1 MNTMEENYELA
12 KWLAGEMTES
22 ELIAFQKTPEFVVYT
37 KIANYSSKLE
47 VPSFDEIRMYQNV
60 IDTKKQPKS
69 IPLFNTKWI
78 RIAAVLLVF
87 LGLAFFAK
95 TQLYYTVLAKNGQ
108 QSTFILP
115 DNSEVVLNSGSEMEY
130 KNWNWDNNREL
141 NLKGEAYFK
150 VAKGKTFEVVTA
162 LGKVT
167 VIGTQFNVKAR
178 KNRFE
183 VTCYQGKVKVNHN
196 NKTILLTKGKSIIF
210 GIGNQYEMKEINVT
224 EPQWRNGELVFDKES
239 LETILDELKRQYNL
253 EFVLKNHSSEQL
265 FTGVIP
271 MKNLDAALEILSFTY
286 HLQVKKVS
294 TKTIVLESL
303 NVQK

>member
-150 VAKGKTFEVVTA
+150 VAKGKTFEVATA

-271 MKNLDAALEILSFTY
+271 MKNLDSALQILSFTY

>member
-95 TQLYYTVLAKNGQ
+95 TQLYYTELAKNGQ

-150 VAKGKTFEVVTA
+150 VAKGKTFEVATA

-210 GIGNQYEMKEINVT
+210 GIGNQFEMKEINVT

>member
-95 TQLYYTVLAKNGQ
+95 TQLYYTELAKNGQ

-130 KNWNWDNNREL
+130 KNWNWKNNREL

-150 VAKGKTFEVVTA
+150 VAKGKTFEVATA

-210 GIGNQYEMKEINVT
+210 GIGSQFEMKEINVT

>member
-47 VPSFDEIRMYQNV
+47 VPSFDEIRMHKNV

-210 GIGNQYEMKEINVT
+210 GIGNQFEMKEINVT

>member
-22 ELIAFQKTPEFVVYT
+22 ELIAFQKKPEFFAYT
-37 KIANYSSKLE
+37 KIADYSSQLE
-47 VPSFDEIRMYQNV
+47 VPSFDEIKMYKNV

-87 LGLAFFAK
+87 LGFAFFAK
-95 TQLYYTVLAKNGQ
+95 TQLYYTELAKNGQ

-150 VAKGKTFEVVTA
+150 VAKGKTFEVATA

-167 VIGTQFNVKAR
+167 VIGTRFNVKAR

-210 GIGNQYEMKEINVT
+210 GIGNQFEMKEINVT

-271 MKNLDAALEILSFTY
+271 MKNLDAALEILTFTY

-294 TKTIVLESL
+294 NKTIVLESL

>member
-22 ELIAFQKTPEFVVYT
+22 ELIAFQKTPEFVAYT
-37 KIANYSSKLE
+37 KIADYSSQLE
-47 VPSFDEIRMYQNV
+47 VPSFDEIRMYKNV

-87 LGLAFFAK
+87 LGFAFFAK
-95 TQLYYTVLAKNGQ
+95 TQLYYTELAKNGQ

-150 VAKGKTFEVVTA
+150 VAKGKTFEVATA

-183 VTCYQGKVKVNHN
+183 VTCYQGKVTVNHN

-210 GIGNQYEMKEINVT
+210 GIGNQFEMKEINVT

-271 MKNLDAALEILSFTY
+271 MKNLDAALEILTFTY

-294 TKTIVLESL
+294 NKTIVLESL

>member
-47 VPSFDEIRMYQNV
+47 VPSFDEIRMYKNV

-95 TQLYYTVLAKNGQ
+95 TQLYYTELAKNGQ

-150 VAKGKTFEVVTA
+150 VAKGKTFEVLTA

-210 GIGNQYEMKEINVT
+210 GIGNQFEMKEINVT
-224 EPQWRNGELVFDKES
+224 EPQWRNGELVFDKEN

>member
-239 LETILDELKRQYNL
+239 LETILDELKRQYNI